1 MARTSLRAVRTP
13 EKPAVA
19 QGVVARLAWC
29 VARERAGVCNAP
41 ASWAPR
47 APVRSRPPRIHFSSS
62 VRSRAYLFGVKIV
75 YLCFLRD
82 SLIHLAASSRAVR
95 ALPMGGQAPLRPR
108 GRCLRA
114 HD

>member
-19 QGVVARLAWC
+19 QGAVARLAWC
-29 VARERAGVCNAP
+29 AARERAGVCDAP

-47 APVRSRPPRIHFSSS
+47 APVLSRSPRIQSFSSLI
-62 VRSRAYLFGVKIV
+62 RSRACLFGVPLV

-82 SLIHLAASSRAVR
+82 SLIHLAASSRTVR
-95 ALPMGGQAPLRPR
+95 ALPMSNRYPVA
-108 GRCLRA
+108 
-114 HD
+114 